1 MPNAATPCAAARPP
15 TTGAVARCEQHRDR
29 LADWVCARCTKSWCS
44 ECALVT
50 RAVHTK
56 NELVQ
61 CPACRDR
68 CAPSPRHQRQ
78 MEREKRQKQEQLSVG
93 WALANAVTRP
103 LSGWGIFVWLGCG
116 LLFAVPGLSRRFF
129 EGITL
134 GGVLEILPAAYFLRI
149 VRHAANGGEGFPE
162 GGEVTDWYV
171 DLIFPALR
179 FFLGCWLV
187 MLPAGLYLVLGL
199 GDSAGR
205 GASDPTFWL
214 LFAVG
219 LFYLPGVIVTTAM
232 TESVAAALNPAVAI
246 QILGRIGSDY
256 LVLLLAS
263 LTLGAFQILGS
274 LTLPTGVALVLPW
287 IEVYA
292 ILVIMGLFGNILY
305 RKRERLGVEG

>member
-1 MPNAATPCAAARPP
+1 M
-15 TTGAVARCEQHRDR
+15 
-29 LADWVCARCTKSWCS
+29 
-44 ECALVT
+44 T

-68 CAPSPRHQRQ
+68 CTPSARRQRQ
-78 MEREKRQKQEQLSVG
+78 TEREKRQAQAQLSVG
-93 WALANAVTRP
+93 WALADALTRP

-116 LLFAVPGLSRRFF
+116 LLFAVPELSRRFF
-129 EGITL
+129 EGVTL
-134 GGVLEILPAAYFLRI
+134 GGVLKILPTAYFLRI
-149 VRHAANGGEGFPE
+149 VRHAANGSKGFPE

-171 DLIFPALR
+171 DLVFPALR

-214 LFAVG
+214 LFAAG

-232 TESVAAALNPAVAI
+232 TQSVAAALNPAVAI
-246 QILGRIGSDY
+246 QLLGRIGSDY
-256 LVLLLAS
+256 LVLLLGS
-263 LTLGAFQILGS
+263 LTLGAFQIAS
-274 LTLPTGVALVLPW
+274 SFALPTGVALALPW
-287 IEVYA
+287 VEVYA
-292 ILVIMGLFGNILY
+292 ILVVMGLFGNILY
-305 RKRERLGVEG
+305 RKRDRLGVEA